1 MKKEPAKSPQT
12 DENKSPMANNNKMMM
27 SWLSKGNK
35 VTNKPEEKQ
44 STAKANQ
51 SPIKTSNK
59 NITSK
64 PISSKTA
71 SSRFKNLISDEEDS
85 EALVV
90 TEKSEK
96 SASTSKTENKTSSK
110 KAKEKT
116 TPPPKKE
123 TVKKATKSSKKDE
136 LEESPGLEEKKTASA
151 KKPANKFYA
160 AYMRREGPKNPGSK
174 PVPIGKPNCF
184 SGLKFLTTGVLDSLD
199 RDECKRIIEKYG
211 GSVISGVTKKLDYL
225 IVGED
230 AGQSKLEKANELK
243 IIQINEDEFLQLI
256 CKKSGIT
263 NPKYES
269 TTELDESL
277 NELKSDKSLNES
289 MDTSDSGIKSK
300 KNKSSDNFDNSQ
312 AKKIKSESEE
322 KSSPKKSGEFDLSFL
337 YYL

>member
-1 MKKEPAKSPQT
+1 
-12 DENKSPMANNNKMMM
+12 MANNNKMMM

-71 SSRFKNLISDEEDS
+71 SSRLKNLISDEEDS

-184 SGLKFLTTGVLDSLD
+184 SGL
-199 RDECKRIIEKYG
+199 
-211 GSVISGVTKKLDYL
+211 
-225 IVGED
+225 
-230 AGQSKLEKANELK
+230 ANELK